1 MVEQIQ
7 YNVTLC
13 DCTILKKWP
22 GVMNSS
28 KCLSDE
34 ECKYNISLR
43 TYTCTSYIQEYIV
56 YNKYENVNII
66 SYPKGTKLISII
78 INKVSINFIHQLMW

>member
-1 MVEQIQ
+1 MIMVEQIK
-7 YNVTLC
+7 YNVTQC

-22 GVMNSS
+22 RVMNSS
-28 KCLSDE
+28 TYLSDE

-56 YNKYENVNII
+56 YKKYENVNIM
-66 SYPKGTKLISII
+66 SYPKEAKVLSII
-78 INKVSINFIHQLMW
+78 TGIVSISFIH